1 MSSTCSRAVRR
12 NLSSTSAL
20 RNTEVTEGARTPI
33 NMLSS
38 QSMDS
43 SANASAVVLPIAP
56 RREGAVPVLA

>member
-12 NLSSTSAL
+12 RLSSTSAA

-38 QSMDS
+38 QLMES
-43 SANASAVVLPIAP
+43 SANSSGVVLPIAP